1 MTNKAYGGSTWTNDR
16 RHTWKQWRYG
26 HSSLAADGGDS
37 SDLADCAIMDNY
49 YVETPV
55 FRVEVARANGTDD
68 KSVKVRGVVVV
79 TWQGKG
85 QGELASDRVK
95 KRQMRRRQDPHT
107 KRGGRGSLISF

>member
-95 KRQMRRRQDPHT
+95 KTHRCADAKIPTQNGEG
-107 KRGGRGSLISF
+107 GGR

>member
-55 FRVEVARANGTDD
+55 FSVEVARANGTD

-95 KRQMRRRQDPHT
+95 KTHRCAVPHT
-107 KRGGRGSLISF
+107 KRGGRRSLISF